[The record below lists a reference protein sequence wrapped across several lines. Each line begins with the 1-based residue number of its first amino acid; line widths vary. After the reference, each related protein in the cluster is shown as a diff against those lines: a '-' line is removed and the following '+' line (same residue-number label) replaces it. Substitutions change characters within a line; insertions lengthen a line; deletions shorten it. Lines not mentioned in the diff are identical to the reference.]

1 MKEVLQGIY
10 IYIYTLKDCG
20 RGREN
25 STLLMFNKAYK
36 IDAHVEITVICN
48 GVETSNHMINPI
60 CALCSIAGP

>member
-10 IYIYTLKDCG
+10 ICTLKDCG

-36 IDAHVEITVICN
+36 IDAHVEIIVICS
-48 GVETSNHMINPI
+48 GIETTYHMINPI
-60 CALCSIAGP
+60 CTPCSIVGP